1 MPQKEI
7 SEFAISVKNPE
18 RLEKVAATLTAQLG
32 TMVKDPKK
40 APFQVHTW
48 AELSPFANIAKMVD
62 LMTIFVKVMLIA
74 IVLISILNVMI
85 MAVYERVREIGT
97 IAAIGTLPSKI
108 LSLFLV
114 EGLFLGVA
122 GALVGLVAALAI
134 VFGLYLWKF
143 SFNFGQMTGLI
154 LAPTLDLNQIAVAC
168 AMVIGV
174 SIVASLQPAFKASRM
189 EPIDALRHV

>member
-1 MPQKEI
+1 
-7 SEFAISVKNPE
+7 
-18 RLEKVAATLTAQLG
+18 
-32 TMVKDPKK
+32 
-40 APFQVHTW
+40 
-48 AELSPFANIAKMVD
+48 MVD

-97 IAAIGTLPSKI
+97 IAAIGTLPRKI

-122 GALVGLVAALAI
+122 GALAGLVAALAI
-134 VFGLYLWKF
+134 VLGLNVWKF
-143 SFNFGQMTGLI
+143 SFNFGQATGLV
-154 LAPTLDLNQIAVAC
+154 LAPTLDANQIVVAC

-174 SIVASLQPAFKASRM
+174 SILASLQPAFKASRM

>member
-1 MPQKEI
+1 
-7 SEFAISVKNPE
+7 
-18 RLEKVAATLTAQLG
+18 
-32 TMVKDPKK
+32 
-40 APFQVHTW
+40 
-48 AELSPFANIAKMVD
+48 
-62 LMTIFVKVMLIA
+62 
-74 IVLISILNVMI
+74 MI

-97 IAAIGTLPSKI
+97 MAAIGTLPGKI

-122 GALVGLVAALAI
+122 GALAGVAVALAI
-134 VFGLYLWKF
+134 VFGMNIWKF
-143 SFNFGQMTGLI
+143 TFNFGQTTGLV
-154 LAPTLDLNQIAVAC
+154 LLPSLDVNQIVVAC